1 MEASVVRE
9 GIDAASVCVRRGD
22 AASARVREERRRG
35 FGVRRE
41 EEDEM
46 RKVSVGCG
54 ANGPEQVSGARLL
67 GRIEW
72 AGRKK
77 EPEILSLYY

>member
-1 MEASVVRE
+1 VRE
-9 GIDAASVCVRRGD
+9 ERRCGIDG
-22 AASARVREERRRG
+22 VREERRRG